1 MREKEAR
8 DPLTR
13 TNESVAKPREKNNR
27 WKTNRL
33 PARLHRFCRRK
44 EKEKS
49 LAFPLAPSRSVEI
62 RNSSRFDS
70 KRVLITIIVTILVE
84 KMSSVDCGEARA
96 SKCFRL
102 RSGIKFGLF
111 QSSSTFS
118 FLLVDRQKKKKC
130 VEFDLPRKFPETNEG
145 SGDKSIRIDGYL
157 ARSVMSIRIDCLFDL
172 NFDLEQKRNEIRPL
186 WNSKS
191 DGNRR
196 DRESILANSIL
207 SLFSSFSLSFSLS
220 LDGFRLR
227 STRSLAM
234 SSLLRL
240 SSDWGRY
247 GSLSRDGRAFIL
259 NEIIVCLF
267 FLEYAGV
274 ERHCFCF
281 FSVSF
286 SPILRA
292 INLMSRKF

>member
-1 MREKEAR
+1 M
-8 DPLTR
+8 
-13 TNESVAKPREKNNR
+13 
-27 WKTNRL
+27 
-33 PARLHRFCRRK
+33 
-44 EKEKS
+44 
-49 LAFPLAPSRSVEI
+49 
-62 RNSSRFDS
+62 
-70 KRVLITIIVTILVE
+70 
-84 KMSSVDCGEARA
+84 
-96 SKCFRL
+96 
-102 RSGIKFGLF
+102 
-111 QSSSTFS
+111 
-118 FLLVDRQKKKKC
+118 
-130 VEFDLPRKFPETNEG
+130 PRKFPETNEG

-259 NEIIVCLF
+259 KSSCVYFSSNMPASNDIVF
-267 FLEYAGV
+267 
-274 ERHCFCF
+274 
-281 FSVSF
+281 VS
-286 SPILRA
+286 SPFPSPRRFARLI
-292 INLMSRKF
+292 